1 MTSEFSFEGGGM
13 RRKQQEPPAAAEPLE
28 ADEPYTMSRREP
40 GGSTSVLDDSQDQQ
54 QQAKASKP
62 KKPKKVGQRSK
73 GSFVSFRPVV
83 FVVVSWLHNFFEFRR
98 TLIRSS
104 EGSNQSFRLNRV
116 SERTSPPPW

>member
-1 MTSEFSFEGGGM
+1 MTSEFSFEGGGT

-83 FVVVSWLHNFFEFRR
+83 FVVVSWLHIFF
-98 TLIRSS
+98 LSS
-104 EGSNQSFRLNRV
+104 GAPSFVPRKEAIKV
-116 SERTSPPPW
+116 SD

>member
-1 MTSEFSFEGGGM
+1 M

-83 FVVVSWLHNFFEFRR
+83 FVVVSWLHNFF
-98 TLIRSS
+98 
-104 EGSNQSFRLNRV
+104 
-116 SERTSPPPW
+116 